1 MVMEGYKIE
10 TIFAALL
17 GGIGIL
23 WHQLLKQV
31 SVNRSDQKEFSESLQ
46 RTVEVMS
53 ECNELMRDLREII
66 NNERKQ

>member
-1 MVMEGYKIE
+1 MIMEEYKME

-17 GGIGIL
+17 GGVGIL
-23 WHQLLKQV
+23 WHQLIKQV

>member
-1 MVMEGYKIE
+1 MIMEEYKME

-17 GGIGIL
+17 GGVGIL
-23 WHQLLKQV
+23 WHQLIRQV

-53 ECNELMRDLREII
+53 ECNELMRDLRNII
-66 NNERKQ
+66 NNEHRK

>member
-1 MVMEGYKIE
+1 MIMEEYKIE

-17 GGIGIL
+17 GGVGIL
-23 WHQLLKQV
+23 WRQLIKQF

-53 ECNELMRDLREII
+53 ECNELMRDLRNII
-66 NNERKQ
+66 NNEHSK

>member
-1 MVMEGYKIE
+1 MEEYKME

-17 GGIGIL
+17 GGVGIL
-23 WHQLLKQV
+23 WHQLIKQV